1 MPLSL
6 QGIHKRYG
14 PTPVLQDV
22 ALELEAGEIG
32 CVLGPSGCGKTTLLR
47 LIAGFEAP
55 DAGSIRSGDTRLA
68 DQHHLLR
75 PEQRR
80 IGMVFQDHALLPHL
94 SVAGNVGFGLR
105 HLDKRTR
112 EQRITWA
119 LELVGLG
126 AFAQAYPHALSG
138 GQAQRVALARSLA
151 PEPQMILLD
160 EPFSNLDT
168 ELRERLSQEVRDIL
182 KTAGMTALMVTHD
195 QLEAFAIADRIAVMS
210 GGQVQQWDTPY
221 NLYHRPANRFV
232 ARFVGEGVLLPG
244 RPIGSD
250 GVDTELGR
258 LRGERIGAASESVDV
273 LLRPDDIIHDDAS
286 PQQAV
291 VRRKAFR
298 GAQILYTLELPS
310 GARVLSL
317 IPSHHNHR
325 VGEPIGIRMATD
337 HVVVFPRDDQASGPL
352 A

>member
-6 QGIHKRYG
+6 TAVHKRYG
-14 PTPVLQDV
+14 ATPVLHDV
-22 ALELEAGEIG
+22 TLELGAGEIG

-47 LIAGFEAP
+47 LIAGFEQP
-55 DAGSIRSGDTRLA
+55 DTGRISSGDHLLA
-68 DQHHLLR
+68 DGEQMMR

-105 HLDKRTR
+105 HLDKRSR
-112 EQRITWA
+112 EQRIRWA
-119 LELVGLG
+119 LELVGLAAYAD
-126 AFAQAYPHALSG
+126 AFPHALSG

-168 ELRERLSQEVRDIL
+168 ELRERLSQEVREIL
-182 KTAGMTALMVTHD
+182 KAAGMTALMVTHD
-195 QLEAFAIADRIAVMS
+195 QLEAFAVADRIAVMS
-210 GGQVQQWDTPY
+210 AGQIQQWDTPY

-244 RPIGSD
+244 RPVDSD

-258 LRGERIGAASESVDV
+258 LRGERVGATSEEVDV

-286 PQQAV
+286 PQQAI

-310 GARVLSL
+310 GARILSL
-317 IPSHHNHR
+317 VPSHHNHQI
-325 VGEPIGIRMATD
+325 GEPIGIRMATD
-337 HVVVFPRDDQASGPL
+337 HVVVFPRDAGAVP